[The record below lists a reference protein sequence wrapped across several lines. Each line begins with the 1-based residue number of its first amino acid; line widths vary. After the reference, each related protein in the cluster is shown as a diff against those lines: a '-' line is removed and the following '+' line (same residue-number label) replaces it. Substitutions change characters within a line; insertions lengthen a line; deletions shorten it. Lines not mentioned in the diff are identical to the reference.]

1 MKYSLS
7 FSHWKWSRNESK
19 FLFFYV
25 EINNS
30 RIQFNEFSKRFV
42 INHLIFHQIKTL
54 SRYKNQRYRA
64 KTYTRYWIRTWTP
77 TLVSRQFANSLD
89 LILKRYSILHRK
101 WCKTAL
107 ERKWGKRLGLN
118 ERIFARMSD
127 SSFPVQYFTELF
139 NNFRSTP

>member
-7 FSHWKWSRNESK
+7 FPHWKRLKSESK
-19 FLFFYV
+19 FLFSYV
-25 EINNS
+25 RINNS
-30 RIQFNEFSKRFV
+30 RIRFNEFSKRFI
-42 INHLIFHQIKTL
+42 INLSIFHQIKTL
-54 SRYKNQRYRA
+54 NRYKNQRYRA
-64 KTYTRYWIRTWTP
+64 KTYTRYWIRTP

-127 SSFPVQYFTELF
+127 SSFPVQHFTELF